1 MGASVH
7 QGDPAGL
14 IGAHRCEAAVDV
26 ATQQFE
32 AVIELTTSELQEG
45 VSDLHNAGLAGLKS
59 KVLQDLVHL
68 HQPIGSRDA
77 EIKLIR
83 AGQAAAV
90 GGDKLEAE
98 QAAIISARA
107 EAEFTGRR
115 IPAEPVGYT
124 QAGSAAGPQA
134 VAECVAMANIDI
146 TKYLVEIQ
154 LEARA
159 DLQQTPLARRS
170 EAIRR
175 LIHVL
180 HRELEGACC
189 HGTIKIQSAKADG
202 VGANSGVIGQ
212 AADAPRLRIE
222 AQPIGCLHLETES
235 IADQSIVITEQGG
248 EVKAQ
253 ALSLTDGAL
262 LRQLAHLIRRSVESL
277 IHHLKLQ
284 AGAGEE
290 TIAVCGTEGEAD
302 GLPAGKGRNTAEQA
316 REGINPQPA
325 GQVGVSFEIEAVV
338 EAVTGILVAEQVRR
352 QGDAELPL
360 LSQQDQRQLL
370 ATPLRG
376 VVDVLDAQGNGLNR
390 VGPALITGF
399 HL

>member
-1 MGASVH
+1 M
-7 QGDPAGL
+7 
-14 IGAHRCEAAVDV
+14 
-26 ATQQFE
+26 
-32 AVIELTTSELQEG
+32 
-45 VSDLHNAGLAGLKS
+45 
-59 KVLQDLVHL
+59 
-68 HQPIGSRDA
+68 
-77 EIKLIR
+77 
-83 AGQAAAV
+83 
-90 GGDKLEAE
+90 
-98 QAAIISARA
+98 
-107 EAEFTGRR
+107 
-115 IPAEPVGYT
+115 
-124 QAGSAAGPQA
+124 
-134 VAECVAMANIDI
+134 
-146 TKYLVEIQ
+146 
-154 LEARA
+154 EARA

-262 LRQLAHLIRRSVESL
+262 LRQLAHLIWRSVESL

-302 GLPAGKGRNTAEQA
+302 GLPAGKGRNTAE
-316 REGINPQPA
+316 
-325 GQVGVSFEIEAVV
+325 
-338 EAVTGILVAEQVRR
+338 
-352 QGDAELPL
+352 
-360 LSQQDQRQLL
+360 
-370 ATPLRG
+370 
-376 VVDVLDAQGNGLNR
+376 
-390 VGPALITGF
+390 
-399 HL
+399 

>member
-1 MGASVH
+1 M
-7 QGDPAGL
+7 
-14 IGAHRCEAAVDV
+14 
-26 ATQQFE
+26 
-32 AVIELTTSELQEG
+32 
-45 VSDLHNAGLAGLKS
+45 
-59 KVLQDLVHL
+59 
-68 HQPIGSRDA
+68 
-77 EIKLIR
+77 
-83 AGQAAAV
+83 
-90 GGDKLEAE
+90 
-98 QAAIISARA
+98 
-107 EAEFTGRR
+107 
-115 IPAEPVGYT
+115 
-124 QAGSAAGPQA
+124 
-134 VAECVAMANIDI
+134 
-146 TKYLVEIQ
+146 
-154 LEARA
+154 EARA

-180 HRELEGACC
+180 HRELEAACC

-202 VGANSGVIGQ
+202 VRANSGVIGQ

-248 EVKAQ
+248 EVKAE

-262 LRQLAHLIRRSVESL
+262 LRQLTHLIRRSVESL

-316 REGINPQPA
+316 REGINLQPA

-338 EAVTGILVAEQVRR
+338 EAVTGILVGEQIRR

-360 LSQQDQRQLL
+360 LPQQDQRQFL

-376 VVDVLDAQGNGLNR
+376 VVDVLDAQGHGLNR
-390 VGPALITGF
+390 AGTALITGF
-399 HL
+399 HLQQPAAHLGLVGIAN